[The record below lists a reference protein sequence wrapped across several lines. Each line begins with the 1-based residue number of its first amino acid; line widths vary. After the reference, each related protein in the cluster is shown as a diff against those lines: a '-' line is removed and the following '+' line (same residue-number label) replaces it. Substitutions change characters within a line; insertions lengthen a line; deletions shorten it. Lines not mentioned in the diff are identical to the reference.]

1 MIGNYLQKFRKKKE
15 FTQYRLSRNADI
27 PYTLT
32 KLKLNVVKNPSLQ
45 IVTKIAKTLDVSIN
59 DKFNRGI
66 S

>member
-15 FTQYRLSRNADI
+15 FTQYHLSRNADI

-45 IVTKIAKTLDVSIN
+45 IVTKIAKTLDVNIN